1 MKIVL
6 LGHEDIASLIA
17 LDRIIR
23 RFPEHKC
30 DVFFSG
36 TLAPTQEL
44 PVALAEL
51 ARVDAEHCGEFLSSA
66 SIALKNARILQRP
79 NDAEGLATLRSLQP
93 DLIVSIRYR
102 RILKSAAIAIPKY
115 GVINLHSGLLPDYR
129 GVMATFWA
137 MLNDEPEIG
146 CTLHRIVDSGI
157 DTGPV
162 IGVSRARTAAGK
174 SYLANV
180 LGLYQGGGELVAD
193 AIDAIAAGKPIPG
206 TRQIGS
212 GGRYYSTP
220 GAGDIER
227 FLGKNMIL
235 ADATELKSHFG
246 EKKTVRNV

>member
-1 MKIVL
+1 
-6 LGHEDIASLIA
+6 
-17 LDRIIR
+17 
-23 RFPEHKC
+23 
-30 DVFFSG
+30 
-36 TLAPTQEL
+36 
-44 PVALAEL
+44 
-51 ARVDAEHCGEFLSSA
+51 
-66 SIALKNARILQRP
+66 
-79 NDAEGLATLRSLQP
+79 
-93 DLIVSIRYR
+93 
-102 RILKSAAIAIPKY
+102 
-115 GVINLHSGLLPDYR
+115 
-129 GVMATFWA
+129 MATFWA